1 MPTLKRSSLIIS
13 ALLLVVLACSVPL
26 FERAEVTPGL
36 SIVAGAGIASGRLIS
51 GYSGVGNIRPPV
63 LDYAVCPVGLFRLS
77 QGLSPDC
84 GLFLQGAAGTGFW
97 LTGTDSGAVVP
108 VLYDVRVGGKVRAGR
123 NGAARVG
130 IGIPGFLD
138 VDYLYDFNR
147 HLTGTAGL
155 GFRGLS
161 LGLSGRLWLTRSVA
175 LVTAG
180 NAVFGWEYLDN
191 HFRSIPAASLGLA
204 IEASRLD

>member
-1 MPTLKRSSLIIS
+1 MLTLKRSGLILS
-13 ALLLVVLACSVPL
+13 ALLVATLACSIPL

-36 SIVAGAGIASGRLIS
+36 SVVAGAGVASGRLIS

-77 QGLSPDC
+77 QGLSPNYE
-84 GLFLQGAAGTGFW
+84 LFLQGAAGPGSW
-97 LTGTDSGAVVP
+97 LISTDSGAGIP
-108 VLYDVRVGGKVRAGR
+108 FLYDVRVGGKVRVGR
-123 NGAARVG
+123 NGAARIG
-130 IGIPGFLD
+130 IGMPGFLD
-138 VDYLYDFNR
+138 ADYLYDFNR

-155 GFRGLS
+155 GFRGFS

-180 NAVFGWEYLDN
+180 NAVFGWEYLDH